1 MADHLAASLLTS
13 TPPIAKR
20 IGLFFGSFNPI
31 HIGHLIIA
39 SQVVE
44 LSSCDQVWFVVS
56 PQNPFKQKS
65 SLLDQRQRLHMV
77 RLAIGDDDRLRASDV
92 EFGLPVPSYTVDTLA
107 YLGEKH
113 PQHRFDLIMGSDN
126 LQSFPKWKHADKIL
140 EEHQLLV
147 YPRPGQEDAALRSH
161 PSVEWLSEMPL
172 LQLSATK
179 IRKSIREGQNVRYML
194 PDPVFAY
201 LDETGFYQH

>member
-1 MADHLAASLLTS
+1 MADHLAASLLGGS
-13 TPPIAKR
+13 APIGKR
-20 IGLFFGSFNPI
+20 VGLFFGSFNPI

-44 LSSCDQVWFVVS
+44 LSACDQVWFVVS
-56 PQNPFKQKS
+56 PQNPFKEKS

-77 RLAIGDDDRLRASDV
+77 RLAIGQDDRLRASDV

-126 LQSFPKWKHADKIL
+126 LQSFPKWKHAEKIL
-140 EEHQLLV
+140 EEHRLLV
-147 YPRPGQEDAALRSH
+147 YPRPGKEDAPLRDH
-161 PSVEWLSEMPL
+161 DAVEWLDEMPL
-172 LQLSATK
+172 LQLSATR
-179 IRKSIREGQNVRYML
+179 IRNNIRDGRSVRYML
-194 PDPVFAY
+194 PEPVFAY
-201 LDETGFYQH
+201 LDETGFYQQ

>member
-1 MADHLAASLLTS
+1 MAQHLAAQLLS
-13 TPPIAKR
+13 GSNPIAKR
-20 IGLFFGSFNPI
+20 VGLFFGSFNPI

-44 LSSCDQVWFVVS
+44 RSACHQVWFVVS

-126 LQSFPKWKHADKIL
+126 LQSFGKWKNADKIL
-140 EEHQLLV
+140 EEHRLLV
-147 YPRPGQEDAALRSH
+147 YPRPGQEAAELREH
-161 PSVEWLSEMPL
+161 ASVEWLGDMPL
-172 LQLSATK
+172 LQLSATQ
-179 IRKSIREGQNVRYML
+179 IRKSIAEGRSVRYLL
-194 PDPVFAY
+194 PDPVHAY
-201 LDETGFYQH
+201 LDETGFYQ